1 MFSKRLFK
9 RNKKIN
15 GKGAK
20 IMIKKRN
27 ENDNKFS
34 EFIEK
39 YKTDE
44 KYRAKT
50 KLIGYGIFI
59 AILILIV
66 DIASINSSSS
76 ENIISL
82 NKEKNSETNEKEVLT
97 EENLLNRINDN
108 YEYIIQIHL
117 SKENEEDITYTGK
130 RYKEDIEIN
139 KTYQSTTEKY
149 IKNKEKYYRENNG
162 QYEEITPTTIFD
174 KVSEKYIQL
183 SEVKTLISKAILNH
197 ETKYSTGKKE
207 YVYDLKVKDIIK
219 SHQDLDT
226 IEITVTEENNTL
238 TIETDITKLLEKE
251 NKEIKKCFITYK
263 YENIGNIEQFNN
275 INGTEEKNE

>member
-20 IMIKKRN
+20 IMIKKSN

-108 YEYIIQIHL
+108 YEYNIQIHL

-130 RYKEDIEIN
+130 RYKEDVEIN

-238 TIETDITKLLEKE
+238 TIETDITKLIEKE

-275 INGTEEKNE
+275 INETEEKNE

>member
-130 RYKEDIEIN
+130 RYKEDVEIN